1 MAKNKESKTLNQ
13 SLDAQMHPEIQANL
27 ENLKGLGL
35 DPELFAQF
43 ERRITQIIGEN
54 PGSEEVVAGE
64 LEKTGLSVEALFSN
78 YDRRFRSILDHAAND
93 DLYSDAA

>member
-1 MAKNKESKTLNQ
+1 MAKNRESKTLNQ

-27 ENLKGLGL
+27 ENLKWLWL

-64 LEKTGLSVEALFSN
+64 LEKTWLSVEALFSN